1 MSDYI
6 IITCILETHSN
17 TCDSSYVDQFVLART
32 RSGDYNNCA
41 HQYLKEIMIQMA
53 IDPFVNVRVM
63 IELLQ
68 KALSSRN
75 IIDRH
80 MINNVRIRTRKKRL
94 ELDYANIDIYSKHF
108 DTTYITSYQ
117 DTADNC
123 SKSKLIRL

>member
-1 MSDYI
+1 
-6 IITCILETHSN
+6 
-17 TCDSSYVDQFVLART
+17 
-32 RSGDYNNCA
+32 
-41 HQYLKEIMIQMA
+41 MIQMA

>member
-1 MSDYI
+1 
-6 IITCILETHSN
+6 
-17 TCDSSYVDQFVLART
+17 
-32 RSGDYNNCA
+32 
-41 HQYLKEIMIQMA
+41 MIQMA

-80 MINNVRIRTRKKRL
+80 MINNVRIRTRKKKL
-94 ELDYANIDIYSKHF
+94 ELDYANIDIDPNHF

-117 DTADNC
+117 DTVDNYIKGKYNLHLC
-123 SKSKLIRL
+123 